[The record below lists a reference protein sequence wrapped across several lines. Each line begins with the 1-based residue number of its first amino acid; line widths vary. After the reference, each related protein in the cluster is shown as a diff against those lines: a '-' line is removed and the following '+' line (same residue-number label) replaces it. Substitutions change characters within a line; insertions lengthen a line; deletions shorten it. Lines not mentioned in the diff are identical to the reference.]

1 MDSAMWSGL
10 DCTLP
15 SEWLCFWCTLATRD
29 GALREIWGVY
39 MYIDM
44 FLRVYIYII
53 CVYIYIYIYYIY
65 IVAVYNARCVLWYI
79 SQTLS
84 ILLICI
90 YIFHMYILIYINYIH
105 IGYHQKGLCKG
116 CVLEWNIAQNLQKR
130 KRSFKTKANLTTK
143 VCW

>member
-1 MDSAMWSGL
+1 MWSGL

-39 MYIDM
+39 MYIDI
-44 FLRVYIYII
+44 FYVYIYI
-53 CVYIYIYIYYIY
+53 CIYIYIFIFIIYTLLLYIMH
-65 IVAVYNARCVLWYI
+65 AVYYNIITDIVNITYLYLHF
-79 SQTLS
+79 S
-84 ILLICI
+84 
-90 YIFHMYILIYINYIH
+90 HVHINYIH

-130 KRSFKTKANLTTK
+130 KRSFKKKANLTTK
-143 VCW
+143 VC